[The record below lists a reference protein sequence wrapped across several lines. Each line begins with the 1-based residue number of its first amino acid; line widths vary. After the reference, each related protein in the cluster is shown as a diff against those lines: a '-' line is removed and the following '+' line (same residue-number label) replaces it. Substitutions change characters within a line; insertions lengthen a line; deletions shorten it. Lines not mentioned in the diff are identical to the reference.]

1 MFLRLS
7 VIAALALLTTAADAA
22 PLSTAPLSTAPSGIA
37 IVPAEMVPVETVR
50 LVCDQNCSCWHTAYR
65 ARRHEPLLLA
75 DDVNACPAGG
85 RYNGHYRTG
94 PSTGLGFESRIAK
107 GSLFPFY

>member
-1 MFLRLS
+1 MISRVS
-7 VIAALALLTTAADAA
+7 VIAALALLTGAATAA
-22 PLSTAPLSTAPSGIA
+22 PLGTRSAAPGGIA
-37 IVPAEMVPVETVR
+37 AAPVVAAR
-50 LVCDQNCSCWHTAYR
+50 LVCDQNCQCWHTAYR
-65 ARRHEPLLLA
+65 APKTPRADVLLLA